1 MSPLIRPAVRS
12 ELRQFLKRPWSTSA
26 GILCVAVGI
35 AGAGGGVRVL
45 QLLALRNPPG
55 VARPESIVRVLLE
68 KHTPT
73 LEIFPGGRLT
83 IADCE
88 AVERAKEAFE
98 SVACFH
104 ERDALVEVGGKTRPF
119 HIALVTAKFFNLVSA
134 RVRVGRLSAD
144 PVGSGAPSA
153 VISAAFWRSVL
164 GGREDVLQQ
173 QLKIKG
179 QSYTIAAVI
188 DDPFH
193 GVDDADV
200 SVWFPI
206 DAVRALE
213 RDADWLRAPNV
224 TWLEVIARRR
234 PEVSRSQAAEI
245 IRSRVMGE
253 PGLYGHISAR
263 AILSPLH
270 RGFGPG
276 SPPEA
281 SVSAWFLFAAL
292 LLLCAAITNVAG
304 VILAREL
311 TRLPE
316 HMVRAALGEPPAHR
330 LARMLVQ
337 NGAISLMG
345 LLLGVGLLLVLQP
358 GRLVSLQHGAEFFD
372 WRLLIA
378 LAVVTIVT
386 VGCLTV
392 ATFRGLQRQVSF
404 GDLARLDGYRLAAS
418 PRTYQR
424 VILLQIAFDIFLMTQ
439 AGMFVRTLRRL
450 QEVDLG
456 FEPGRLIAVFPVDRD
471 STMSPDILDRLSA
484 AARHVG
490 GVAGVAVTSSI
501 PFQNQQGVAGE
512 LELPYGSPRLN
523 GLLGAYVDADYFG
536 VAGVPIV
543 HGRAISAD
551 DLRHRSRTAVISEPI
566 ARQYWGDASP
576 IGSCIRISTDVGAA
590 CFVIV
595 GVAANGRYFDLEGPP
610 TRFVFLP
617 ATYAP
622 GSAQPQL
629 LVRTGSAARTGVDSL
644 RSALE
649 AVWPSATTL
658 DIEPLSALIRPSTE
672 AAHTSAVGFA
682 LLSGG
687 ALLLLA
693 LGSFGVGAH
702 EASSR
707 RHDIGVRLA
716 LGATP
721 TRVLGM
727 LLLDTGSTAAVGL
740 FIGIVLS
747 RAGSRLMMSRL
758 PFVQPADLPVF
769 VVVLGTVLGVTAIT
783 ALIPALRAVRA
794 HPIDSLRSS

>member
-1 MSPLIRPAVRS
+1 
-12 ELRQFLKRPWSTSA
+12 
-26 GILCVAVGI
+26 
-35 AGAGGGVRVL
+35 
-45 QLLALRNPPG
+45 
-55 VARPESIVRVLLE
+55 LE
-68 KHTPT
+68 KRTPT
-73 LEIFPGGRLT
+73 LEIFAGGRLT
-83 IADCE
+83 SADCQ
-88 AVERAKEAFE
+88 AIERAKEAFD

-104 ERDALVEVGGKTRPF
+104 ERDALIEVGGKTRPF
-119 HIALVTAKFFNLVSA
+119 HIALFSAPFFNLVSA
-134 RVRVGRLSAD
+134 RVRLGRLSTD
-144 PVGSGAPSA
+144 PVGSAAPSA
-153 VISAAFWRSVL
+153 VISAGFWRSVL
-164 GGREDVLQQ
+164 GGRADVLQQ

-179 QSYTIAAVI
+179 QPYTIAAVI

-193 GVDDADV
+193 GVDDSDV

-206 DAVRALE
+206 DAIVELE
-213 RDADWLRAPNV
+213 RDDNWLRAPNV

-234 PEVSRSQAAEI
+234 PGVNRPQAAEI
-245 IRSRVMGE
+245 VRSRVMGE
-253 PGLYGHISAR
+253 PGLYGHVDVR

-276 SPPEA
+276 SPPAA

-311 TRLPE
+311 ARLPE

-337 NGAISLMG
+337 NGMISLMG
-345 LLLGVGLLLVLQP
+345 LLLGTGLLLLLQP

-372 WRLLIA
+372 WRLLSA
-378 LAVVTIVT
+378 LAIVTIAT
-386 VGCLTV
+386 VAFLTL
-392 ATFRGLQRQVSF
+392 ATFRGLQRHVSF
-404 GDLARLDGYRLAAS
+404 GDLARLDGYRLAAG

-439 AGMFVRTLRRL
+439 AGMFLRTLRRL

-456 FEPGRLIAVFPVDRD
+456 FEPARLIAVFPVDRD
-471 STMSPDILDRLSA
+471 STMSSAILERLSA

-490 GVAGVAVTSSI
+490 GVAGAAATSSI
-501 PFQNQQGVAGE
+501 PFQNQQGLAGE

-523 GLLGAYVDADYFG
+523 GLLGAYVDADYFS

-543 HGRAISAD
+543 HGRGISAD
-551 DLRHRSRTAVISEPI
+551 DLRRRDRTAVISETI
-566 ARQYWGDASP
+566 ARKYWGDANP
-576 IGSCIRISTDVGAA
+576 IGSCIRIATDVGAS

-595 GVAANGRYFDLEGPP
+595 GVAANGRYFDLDGPP

-622 GSAQPQL
+622 ASAQLQL
-629 LVRTGSAARTGVDSL
+629 LVRTRLAAQTGVDSL

-649 AVWPSATTL
+649 AVWPSATAL
-658 DIEPLSALIRPSTE
+658 DIEPLSALMRPSTE
-672 AAHTSAVGFA
+672 TAHSSAVGFA
-682 LLSGG
+682 VLSGG

-693 LGSFGVGAH
+693 LGCFGVVSH

-721 TRVLGM
+721 SRVLGT
-727 LLLDTGSTAAVGL
+727 LLIDTGSTAAVGL
-740 FIGIVLS
+740 FIGILLS
-747 RAGSRLMMSRL
+747 RGGSQLMMSRL

-769 VVVLGTVLGVTAIT
+769 IVVIGTVLGVTAVT
-783 ALIPALRAVRA
+783 ALIPAWRAISA